1 MAQDRHGRRAGHLRP
16 DSLPGEPRLGA
27 EIDLRAEEPVVE
39 SLAETRLERGAA
51 FAFRRDGRPRE
62 DIDRLDEF
70 VVVRAVVKN
79 HEIFV
84 LVDGVKRVDD
94 DLHVRR
100 RHSGQ
105 PGADIFRHEKV
116 QRDRLNRVRAE
127 RGNREGL
134 REDAAR
140 RIPDPDGFVARGR
153 LDIGHRSHILGAVRD
168 GFDVDRRGE
177 VVAPNAVAGFV
188 IL

>member
-1 MAQDRHGRRAGHLRP
+1 MPTVPKDRTNPMG
-16 DSLPGEPRLGA
+16 
-27 EIDLRAEEPVVE
+27 
-39 SLAETRLERGAA
+39 
-51 FAFRRDGRPRE
+51 
-62 DIDRLDEF
+62 LDELKG
-70 VVVRAVVKN
+70 VVR
-79 HEIFV
+79 
-84 LVDGVKRVDD
+84 G
-94 DLHVRR
+94 
-100 RHSGQ
+100 
-105 PGADIFRHEKV
+105 
-116 QRDRLNRVRAE
+116 
-127 RGNREGL
+127 REFQQL